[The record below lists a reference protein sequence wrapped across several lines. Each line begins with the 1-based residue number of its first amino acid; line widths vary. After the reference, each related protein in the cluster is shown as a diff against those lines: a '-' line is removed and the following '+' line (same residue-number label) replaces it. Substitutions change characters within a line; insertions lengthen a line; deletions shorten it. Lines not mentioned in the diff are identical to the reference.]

1 MKIAFVFPGQ
11 GSQSVGMLDSFR
23 DNAAVQSIVA
33 RASSALGQNIGAL
46 IEAGPA
52 EELNLT
58 INTQPALLT
67 AGYAIYA
74 AWRAAGGAEPA
85 IVAGHSLGEYTALV
99 AAGALELEDAV
110 RLVRFRAQAMQD
122 AVPVGVGSMAA
133 ILGLLDEQ
141 VQQACSEAAQG
152 EIVEAVNFNA
162 PSQVVIAGHSAAVQR
177 ACEVAKRLGAKRAVP
192 LSVSAPFHSSLLQ
205 PASERLRERLS
216 QRDAEKCAHRVDQQR
231 RCIDRIGAGK
241 NCGCSRAT
249 GGQPGTMVRHHS
261 QNERAWCDARGRM
274 WPRTRAVGF
283 DKANRPRAS
292 RASSSMT
299 PRRLRLRLAA
309 LSRMNVFT
317 PDCLRGE
324 VALVTGA
331 SRGIGQAIADHL
343 ARAGA
348 IVIGTATSQSGAD
361 QISQR
366 LAGLSSGSWGITRC
380 KRCRG
385 RRRADRRDRQGA
397 WEAFD
402 SRKQRRHHARHSGDA
417 HEGR

>member
-58 INTQPALLT
+58 INTQPALVT

-74 AWRAAGGAEPA
+74 AWRAAGGVEPA

-110 RLVRFRAQAMQD
+110 RLVRFRAQAMQE
-122 AVPVGVGSMAA
+122 AVPVGLGSMAA

-177 ACEVAKRLGAKRAVP
+177 ACDVAKRIGAKRAVP

-216 QRDAEKCAHRVDQQR
+216 NVPLRNARIEMINNVDVSIESEPARIADALARQAASPVRWSDTIRKMSELGVTHVVECGPGRVLSGLTK
-231 RCIDRIGAGK
+231 RIVPGIESLVI
-241 NCGCSRAT
+241 NDTAT
-249 GGQPGTMVRHHS
+249 LAAT
-261 QNERAWCDARGRM
+261 A
-274 WPRTRAVGF
+274 
-283 DKANRPRAS
+283 
-292 RASSSMT
+292 
-299 PRRLRLRLAA
+299 AA
-309 LSRMNVFT
+309 LS
-317 PDCLRGE
+317 
-324 VALVTGA
+324 
-331 SRGIGQAIADHL
+331 Q
-343 ARAGA
+343 
-348 IVIGTATSQSGAD
+348 
-361 QISQR
+361 
-366 LAGLSSGSWGITRC
+366 
-380 KRCRG
+380 
-385 RRRADRRDRQGA
+385 
-397 WEAFD
+397 
-402 SRKQRRHHARHSGDA
+402 
-417 HEGR
+417 

>member
-1 MKIAFVFPGQ
+1 MKVAFVFPGQ

-33 RASSALGQNIGAL
+33 RASSALGQNMSAL

-110 RLVRFRAQAMQD
+110 RLVRFRAQAMQE
-122 AVPVGVGSMAA
+122 AVPVGMGSMAA
-133 ILGLLDEQ
+133 ILGLLDDQ
-141 VQQACSEAAQG
+141 VRQACSEAAQG

-177 ACEVAKRLGAKRAVP
+177 ACDVAKRLGAKRAVQ

-216 QRDAEKCAHRVDQQR
+216 NVELRNARIEMINNVDVSIESEPARIADALARQAASPVRWSDTIRKMSELSVTHVVECGPGRVLSGLTK
-231 RCIDRIGAGK
+231 RIAPGIESLVI
-241 NCGCSRAT
+241 NDTAT
-249 GGQPGTMVRHHS
+249 LAAT
-261 QNERAWCDARGRM
+261 A
-274 WPRTRAVGF
+274 
-283 DKANRPRAS
+283 
-292 RASSSMT
+292 
-299 PRRLRLRLAA
+299 AA
-309 LSRMNVFT
+309 LS
-317 PDCLRGE
+317 E
-324 VALVTGA
+324 
-331 SRGIGQAIADHL
+331 
-343 ARAGA
+343 
-348 IVIGTATSQSGAD
+348 
-361 QISQR
+361 
-366 LAGLSSGSWGITRC
+366 
-380 KRCRG
+380 
-385 RRRADRRDRQGA
+385 
-397 WEAFD
+397 
-402 SRKQRRHHARHSGDA
+402 
-417 HEGR
+417 